1 MMRMFLHFCFL
12 TILLALQVSFV
23 HALPYPFDRI
33 PLVLVVTVYLYQYAN
48 QTASWWW
55 LISYGMVLDVLMIS
69 FAPLEAFSYSIATA
83 TMVLLVSHVFT
94 NRSFYG
100 ISATAILTLSVLTLS
115 ELTFIGL
122 TQLFS
127 DQRFIWKDVIL
138 SQVWAMVFAS
148 FLLLFIFPFFRK
160 MHVFASKTLLK
171 RI

>member
-1 MMRMFLHFCFL
+1 MTRMLLHVCFL

-55 LISYGMVLDVLMIS
+55 LICYGMVLDVLTIS
-69 FAPLEAFSYSIATA
+69 FAPLEVFSYSIATA

-100 ISATAILTLSVLTLS
+100 ISATAILTLLVLTLS

-122 TQLFS
+122 MQLFS
-127 DQRFIWKDVIL
+127 DQRFVWMDVVF
-138 SQVWAMVFAS
+138 SQLWAMVFAS

-160 MHVFASKTLLK
+160 ARVFASRTLLK

>member
-1 MMRMFLHFCFL
+1 MRMFLHFCFL

-55 LISYGMVLDVLMIS
+55 LICYGIVLDVLTIS
-69 FAPLEAFSYSIATA
+69 FAPLEVFSYSIATA

-100 ISATAILTLSVLTLS
+100 ISATAILTLLVLTLS

-127 DQRFIWKDVIL
+127 DQSFVWKDVIL
-138 SQVWAMVFAS
+138 SQVWAMAFAS
-148 FLLLFIFPFFRK
+148 MLLLFVFPLLRRVHLFTFKAFFDR
-160 MHVFASKTLLK
+160 F
-171 RI
+171 